1 MTVQPIKK
9 KVDIDIVVSGFC
21 SSHVDRGS
29 QSMLGCLSCME
40 NCLSDGAEKHLT
52 AFFACKYILLKG
64 WLDIK
69 IFTNLYFS
77 RTFKFDTAVDWT
89 CGDCHTASNCEPR
102 CNFKNFFFFLCISC
116 FSWPIPFQMTT
127 SICFSQMKLGGR
139 VQCLTLQGVKSNHQ
153 MV

>member
-64 WLDIK
+64 
-69 IFTNLYFS
+69 
-77 RTFKFDTAVDWT
+77 
-89 CGDCHTASNCEPR
+89 
-102 CNFKNFFFFLCISC
+102 
-116 FSWPIPFQMTT
+116 
-127 SICFSQMKLGGR
+127 
-139 VQCLTLQGVKSNHQ
+139 
-153 MV
+153 

>member
-1 MTVQPIKK
+1 MTVQPIK

-21 SSHVDRGS
+21 SSHDVNHGS

-40 NCLSDGAEKHLT
+40 NCLSDRAEKHLT

-69 IFTNLYFS
+69 IFTNLYFW

-89 CGDCHTASNCEPR
+89 CGDCHTANNCELAVILD
-102 CNFKNFFFFLCISC
+102 FFFFCISC
-116 FSWPIPFQMTT
+116 FS
-127 SICFSQMKLGGR
+127 
-139 VQCLTLQGVKSNHQ
+139 CLTLRGVQSNHQ
-153 MV
+153 MVKPKIFKSCFLNAALDLVCLC